1 MVATDYLGPSG
12 ESLVPAGATSKD
24 AERIGLETVRKTGV
38 MVRRQYYDGAQYDG
52 RNLDRAKAAKVSSV
66 FELPE
71 HEKLHAY
78 STHLQDGIDYV
89 ASQLAD
95 SFQFGAKNQTVQEI
109 ILTALKASP
118 DLRGSYG
125 MQDISLTNIV
135 RQAAIAQDAPYLLK
149 WDPVKETVWLEFWD
163 SEMVEFEY
171 SEEDRHELVGV
182 RVQQGK
188 WSTNMLG
195 EPLKKTEHQHW
206 FIDGLECVRKVWW
219 DRDEDAPH
227 LVERLG
233 IPFIPWR
240 SLRVKRKNSKNQRG
254 ESLITEQAM
263 GHANR
268 FNALEQVAYLIAR
281 YNSHGNLVVVGDG
294 AQLKAQLDERISKDV
309 ADILTFPGG
318 TAAFPI
324 TLPTDP
330 QMIEHQKNVLTDAM
344 YQSFGLTRVDHET
357 VTGLGQVS
365 GYALEI
371 LNRKTDGT
379 FNQIRNQFVGDFR
392 ELCNLILDLH
402 AFKANEAEQIG
413 LPLDDTVPLT
423 DQQALNVEMAMVE
436 RLVTLDPEEV
446 FPEADRVFEIHVG
459 TGYVVDK
466 NALRSEFTAKLISQQ
481 QYLRRAG
488 YSDEEIKQIRDE
500 QEADA
505 PPAPPEMG
513 VSAKGVQAGTAAVVA
528 AKAASA
534 AAKAVAPGK
543 K

>member
-24 AERIGLETVRKTGV
+24 AERIGLEKARKFGV
-38 MVRRQYYDGAQYDG
+38 AVRRQYYDGAQYDG
-52 RNLDRAKAAKVSSV
+52 RNQDRAKAAKVSV
-66 FELPE
+66 LELPE

-78 STHLQDGIDYV
+78 STHLQDGVDYV

-95 SFQFGAKNQTVQEI
+95 AFQFTASDGQVQEI

-125 MQDISLTNIV
+125 VQDISLTNMV

-149 WDPVKETVWLEFWD
+149 WDPLRETVWLEFWD

-182 RVQQGK
+182 RVSQPK
-188 WSTNMLG
+188 WSTNLMG
-195 EPLKKTEHQHW
+195 DPLKKTEHQHW
-206 FIDGLECVRKVWW
+206 YVAGAECVRKVWW
-219 DRDEDAPH
+219 DQDEDAPH
-227 LVERLG
+227 IVENLG

-240 SLRVKRKNSKNQRG
+240 SLRVKRKDSKNQRG
-254 ESLITEQAM
+254 ESLITEQAIA
-263 GHANR
+263 HTNR
-268 FNALEQVAYLIAR
+268 YNAVEQVAYLIAR

-318 TAAFPI
+318 TQAYPI
-324 TLPTDP
+324 QLPTDP
-330 QMIEHQKNVLTDAM
+330 QMIEHQKNVLTDAL

-392 ELCNLILDLH
+392 ELCNLILDMH
-402 AFKANEAEQIG
+402 AYKATEARDVFGDVPDEE
-413 LPLDDTVPLT
+413 LDRPLT
-423 DQQALNVEMAMVE
+423 DEEALQIDAAIFE
-436 RLVTLDPEEV
+436 RLLTLDPMEV
-446 FPEADRVFEIHVG
+446 FPEEKRQFEIHVG

-466 NALRSEFTAKLISQQ
+466 SALRSEFTAKLISQGE
-481 QYLRRAG
+481 YLRRAG
-488 YSDEEIKQIRDE
+488 YSDDQIKKIKEE

-505 PPAPPEMG
+505 PPAPVETG
-513 VSAKGVQAGTAAVVA
+513 ISAKGVQAGAAAIAA
-528 AKAASA
+528 AKAAA
-534 AAKAVAPGK
+534 AVK

>member
-24 AERIGLETVRKTGV
+24 AERIGLEKSRTFGV
-38 MVRRQYYDGAQYDG
+38 ALRRQYYDGAQYDG
-52 RNLDRAKAAKVSSV
+52 RNLDRAKEAKVATV

-78 STHLQDGIDYV
+78 STHLQDGVDYV

-95 SFQFGAKNQTVQEI
+95 SFQFTASDAAVQEI

-125 MQDISLTNIV
+125 VQDISLTNMV

-149 WDPVKETVWLEFWD
+149 WDPVRETVWLEFWD
-163 SEMVEFEY
+163 SEMVGFEY
-171 SEEDRHELVGV
+171 SEDDRHELVGV
-182 RVQQGK
+182 RVSQPK
-188 WSTNMLG
+188 WSTDMIG
-195 EPLKKTEHQHW
+195 EPLKKVEHQHW
-206 FIDGLECVRKVWW
+206 YVAGVECVRKVWW

-227 LVERLG
+227 IVENLG

-240 SLRVKRKNSKNQRG
+240 SLRVKRKDSKNQRG
-254 ESLITEQAM
+254 ESLITEQAIA
-263 GHANR
+263 HANR
-268 FNALEQVAYLIAR
+268 YNALEQVAYLIAR

-392 ELCNLILDLH
+392 ELCNLILDMH
-402 AFKANEAEQIG
+402 AYKATEAAAVFGDQTQQD
-413 LPLDDTVPLT
+413 LNTPLT
-423 DQQALNVEMAMVE
+423 DAEALAIDSVIFG
-436 RLVTLDPEEV
+436 RLLTLDPMEV
-446 FPEADRVFEIHVG
+446 YPEASRQFEIHVG

-466 NALRSEFTAKLISQQ
+466 SALRSEFTAKLISQGE
-481 QYLRRAG
+481 YLRRAG
-488 YSDEEIKQIRDE
+488 YTGDQIKVIKEEQA
-500 QEADA
+500 ADA
-505 PPAPPEMG
+505 PPAPVETG
-513 VSAKGVQAGTAAVVA
+513 ISAKGITAGTAAL
-528 AKAASA
+528 A
-534 AAKAVAPGK
+534 AAKAVSAVVK